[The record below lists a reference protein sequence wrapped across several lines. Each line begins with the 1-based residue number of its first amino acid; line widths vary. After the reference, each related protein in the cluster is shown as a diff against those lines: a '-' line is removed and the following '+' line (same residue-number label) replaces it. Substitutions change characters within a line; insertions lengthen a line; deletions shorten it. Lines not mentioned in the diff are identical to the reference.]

1 MGLGAP
7 PAGWAAGARVR
18 RGVYVM
24 NECAVS
30 NAWVGAAGEG
40 ALRASASPAGTRRGD
55 ITPKQGLEQ
64 ESRGFMVGVPPPPVL
79 PKHPGGGVG
88 CWGAVC
94 EGGKQGHTWVAV
106 TPHRSAAAGDDVCRG
121 CGCGEGACSVCQAA
135 WLVAVPRGSAGVLVA
150 VGVLWACCVALPR
163 VGLCCGAVP
172 VVCPS

>member
-64 ESRGFMVGVPPPPVL
+64 ESKGFMVGVPPPP
-79 PKHPGGGVG
+79 
-88 CWGAVC
+88 
-94 EGGKQGHTWVAV
+94 
-106 TPHRSAAAGDDVCRG
+106 S
-121 CGCGEGACSVCQAA
+121 S
-135 WLVAVPRGSAGVLVA
+135 S
-150 VGVLWACCVALPR
+150 
-163 VGLCCGAVP
+163 
-172 VVCPS
+172 